1 MRIDEGQSEKLSY
14 TIRFFDSL
22 KRPKGAFLFS
32 LKIFSKNIKPAGVT
46 AGLMCVSGTLTVLP
60 RRGGER
66 FFHREFFCWER
77 RNSKKSN
84 RLLRSAG
91 GRTLNSAHS
100 FFSVPSSRS
109 WEQPNR

>member
-1 MRIDEGQSEKLSY
+1 
-14 TIRFFDSL
+14 
-22 KRPKGAFLFS
+22 
-32 LKIFSKNIKPAGVT
+32 
-46 AGLMCVSGTLTVLP
+46 MCVSGTLTAVP

-66 FFHREFFCWER
+66 FFSPGVFLLGAQ
-77 RNSKKSN
+77 KLQKSN